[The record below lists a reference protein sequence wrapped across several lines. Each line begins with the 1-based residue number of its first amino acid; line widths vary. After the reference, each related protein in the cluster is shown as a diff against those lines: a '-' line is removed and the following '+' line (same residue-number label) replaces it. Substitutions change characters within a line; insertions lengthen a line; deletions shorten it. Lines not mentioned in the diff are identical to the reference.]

1 MASPILP
8 ALGLGSGLNTT
19 AIVEALVNAEKTPK
33 QNQLDRQTKVN
44 TGSISAIGSLKSALA
59 TYKTALEKLGS
70 TTTPQFIGY
79 SATSSDDK
87 TVKATAG
94 ATAVNGTYTL
104 AVERLATASKV
115 ASQRFA
121 DNTAAISEGTL
132 VIKQG
137 TNGEELK
144 VEIGAGATLQS
155 VRDSINGT
163 LTAKGIT
170 ANIINDGTGSRLVL
184 TSTNT
189 GAGSDISVS
198 GISELEINGTTQMA
212 GAGAGFISG
221 LAQDAKFTV
230 DGMALTSKSNK
241 VENAVSGMTFELV
254 AANTTAN
261 PSTTITV
268 TTNNDGLKKSVQSFV
283 DAYNALVTTINSLSQ
298 TPKNAD
304 GSMGTAPALAGD
316 SMVRGML
323 TAIRNELVTP
333 GTGGNGSLK
342 VLSQLGINTVQ
353 STGLLE
359 LDSTKFT
366 AALDTQKLGGE
377 IQSLFSGDNGL
388 SKRMATALEPYT
400 ATDGLLADRSKILE
414 SAKKNLTMQQ
424 SSLDARI
431 AAMTTS
437 LTKKYNTMD
446 TLVGQLN
453 AQRDNITSIFSA
465 MAAQQKNS

>member
-8 ALGLGSGLNTT
+8 ALGLGSGLDTT
-19 AIVEALVNAEKTPK
+19 AIVKALVDAEKTPK
-33 QNQLDRQTKVN
+33 QNQLDRQTKAN
-44 TGSISAIGSLKSALA
+44 TASISAVGSLKSALA
-59 TYKTALEKLGS
+59 TFKTALEKLGS

-87 TVKATAG
+87 NVKATANQF
-94 ATAVNGTYTL
+94 AVNGSYS
-104 AVERLATASKV
+104 VEVQKLATASKV

-132 VIKQG
+132 EISQG
-137 TNGEELK
+137 VNGEKFK
-144 VEIGAGATLQS
+144 VEIAAGATLQS
-155 VRDSINGT
+155 VRDSINST

-198 GISELEINGTTQMA
+198 GISELEINGTTAMA
-212 GAGAGFISG
+212 GTGAGYISA
-221 LAQDAKFTV
+221 LAQDAEFKI
-230 DGMALTSKSNK
+230 DGMPLTSKSNK
-241 VENAVSGMTFELV
+241 VENAVSGMTFELIAENSKATV
-254 AANTTAN
+254 N
-261 PSTTITV
+261 V

-283 DAYNALVTTINSLSQ
+283 DAYNALVTTINGLSQ

-304 GSMGTAPALAGD
+304 GTLGTAPALAGD

-323 TAIRNELVTP
+323 TAVRNELVTTS
-333 GTGGNGSLK
+333 TGGNGSLK

-388 SKRMATALEPYT
+388 SKRLTTALEPFT
-400 ATDGLLADRSKILE
+400 ATDGVLADRSKILE
-414 SAKKNLTMQQ
+414 STKKNLATQQ

-431 AAMTTS
+431 TSMTAS

>member
-8 ALGLGSGLNTT
+8 ALGLGSGLDTT
-19 AIVEALVNAEKTPK
+19 AIVKALVNAEKTPK
-33 QNQLDRQTKVN
+33 QNQLDRQTKAN
-44 TGSISAIGSLKSALA
+44 TASISAIGSLKSALA

-70 TTTPQFIGY
+70 STTPQFIAY
-79 SATSSDDK
+79 SATTSDDK

-94 ATAVNGTYTL
+94 ATAVNGSYS
-104 AVERLATASKV
+104 VIVKELATASKV

-121 DNTAAISEGTL
+121 NSSDAISQGTL
-132 VIKQG
+132 VVSQNG
-137 TNGEELK
+137 TNYN

-155 VRDSINGT
+155 VRDSINGS

-184 TSTNT
+184 TSTTT

-198 GISELEINGTTQMA
+198 GISELAINGTTQIS
-212 GAGAGFISG
+212 GAGAGFISAK
-221 LAQDAKFTV
+221 AQDASFSV
-230 DGMALTSKSNK
+230 DGMDLTSKSNK
-241 VENAVSGMTFELV
+241 IDNAVSGLTFELV
-254 AANTTAN
+254 AKSATPTTA
-261 PSTTITV
+261 TTV
-268 TTNNDGLKKSVQSFV
+268 TVGTNNDGLKKSVQGFV
-283 DAYNALVTTINSLSQ
+283 DAYNALVNTINGMSQ

-304 GSMGTAPALAGD
+304 GTMGTAPALAGD

-323 TAIRNELVTP
+323 SALRNELVVP
-333 GTGGNGSLK
+333 NASGNGTLK

-359 LDSTKFT
+359 FDSTKFT
-366 AALDTQKLGGE
+366 AAIDTQKLGGQ
-377 IQSLFSGDNGL
+377 IQGMFSGETGL
-388 SKRMATALEPYT
+388 ANRMTKALEPFT

-414 SAKKNLTMQQ
+414 GAKKKLSLQQ
-424 SSLDARI
+424 SNLDARI

-446 TLVGQLN
+446 TLVGRLN
-453 AQRDNITSIFSA
+453 AQRDNITSIFDAMSA
-465 MAAQQKNS
+465 RQKNS

>member
-8 ALGLGSGLNTT
+8 ALGLGSGLDTT
-19 AIVEALVNAEKTPK
+19 AIVKALVDAEKTPK
-33 QNQLDRQTKVN
+33 QNQIDRQTKAN
-44 TGSISAIGSLKSALA
+44 TASISAIGSVKSALA

-70 TTTPQFIGY
+70 STTPQFIAY
-79 SATSSDDK
+79 SATSADDK

-94 ATAVNGTYTL
+94 ANAVNGSYN
-104 AVERLATASKV
+104 VVVNELATASKV

-121 DNTAAISEGTL
+121 DSSTAISEGTL

-155 VRDSINGT
+155 VRDSINAS
-163 LTAKGIT
+163 LTSKGIT

-198 GISELEINGTTQMA
+198 GIPELEITGTTKMT
-212 GAGAGFISG
+212 GAGAGFIT
-221 LAQDAKFTV
+221 AIAKDASFTV
-230 DGMALTSKSNK
+230 DGMPLTSKSNK
-241 VENAVSGMTFELV
+241 VENAVSGLTFELV
-254 AANTTAN
+254 AKTTEAGTN
-261 PSTTITV
+261 ITV
-268 TTNNDGLKKSVQSFV
+268 GTNNDGLKKSVQSFV
-283 DAYNALVTTINSLSQ
+283 DAYNALVTTINNFSQ

-304 GSMGTAPALAGD
+304 GTMGTAPALAGD

-323 TAIRNELVTP
+323 SALRNELVVP
-333 GTGGNGSLK
+333 NANGNGTLK

-366 AALDTQKLGGE
+366 AAIDTQKLGGE
-377 IQSLFSGDNGL
+377 IQKMFSGDDGL
-388 SKRMATALEPYT
+388 ANRMTKALEPYT

-424 SSLDARI
+424 SSLDARVT
-431 AAMTTS
+431 AMTAS

-446 TLVGQLN
+446 TLVGKLN
-453 AQRDNITSIFSA
+453 AQRDNITSIFDA
-465 MAAQQKNS
+465 MSAQQKNS

>member
-8 ALGLGSGLNTT
+8 ALGLGSGLDTS
-19 AIVEALVNAEKTPK
+19 AIVKALVDAEKTPK
-33 QNQLDRQTKVN
+33 QNQLDRQTKAN
-44 TGSISAIGSLKSALA
+44 TSSISAIGSLKSALA
-59 TYKTALEKLGS
+59 TFKTALEKLGS

-87 TVKATAG
+87 NVKATANQF
-94 ATAVNGTYTL
+94 AVNGSYS
-104 AVERLATASKV
+104 VEVQKLATASKV
-115 ASQRFA
+115 ASQRFD

-132 VIKQG
+132 EISQG
-137 TNGEELK
+137 VNGEKFK
-144 VEIGAGATLQS
+144 VEIAAGATLQS
-155 VRDSINGT
+155 VRDSINST

-198 GISELEINGTTQMA
+198 GISELEITGTTAMS
-212 GAGAGFISG
+212 GAGAGYISA
-221 LAQDAKFTV
+221 LAQDAEFKI
-230 DGMALTSKSNK
+230 DGMSLTSKSNK
-241 VENAVSGMTFELV
+241 VENAVSGMTFELIAENSKATV
-254 AANTTAN
+254 N
-261 PSTTITV
+261 V

-283 DAYNALVTTINSLSQ
+283 DAYNALVTTINGLSQ

-304 GSMGTAPALAGD
+304 GTLGTAPALAGD

-323 TAIRNELVTP
+323 TAIRNELVTTS
-333 GTGGNGSLK
+333 TGGNGSLK

-388 SKRMATALEPYT
+388 SKRLTTALEPFT
-400 ATDGLLADRSKILE
+400 ATDGVLADRSKILE
-414 SAKKNLTMQQ
+414 SAKKNLSMQQ
-424 SSLDARI
+424 STLDSRI
-431 AAMTTS
+431 TAMTAS

>member
-8 ALGLGSGLNTT
+8 ALGLGSGLDTT
-19 AIVEALVNAEKTPK
+19 AIVKALVDAEKTPK
-33 QNQLDRQTKVN
+33 QNQIDRQTKAN
-44 TGSISAIGSLKSALA
+44 TASISAIGSLKSALA

-70 TTTPQFIGY
+70 STTPQFIAY
-79 SATSSDDK
+79 SATTADDK

-94 ATAVNGTYTL
+94 ANAVNGNYN
-104 AVERLATASKV
+104 VVVNSLATASKV

-121 DNTAAISEGTL
+121 DSSTAISEGTL

-137 TNGEELK
+137 AAGEELK

-198 GISELEINGTTQMA
+198 GISELEITGTTKMT
-212 GAGAGFISG
+212 GTGAGFITEI
-221 LAQDAKFTV
+221 AKDASFTV
-230 DGMALTSKSNK
+230 DGMPLTSKSNK
-241 VENAVSGMTFELV
+241 VENAVSGLTFELV
-254 AANTTAN
+254 AKTTEAGTN
-261 PSTTITV
+261 ITV
-268 TTNNDGLKKSVQSFV
+268 GTNNDGLKKSVQSFV
-283 DAYNALVTTINSLSQ
+283 DAYNALVTTINNFSQ

-304 GSMGTAPALAGD
+304 GTMGTAPALAGD

-323 TAIRNELVTP
+323 SALRNELVVP
-333 GTGGNGSLK
+333 NANGNGTLK

-366 AALDTQKLGGE
+366 AAIDTQKLGGE
-377 IQSLFSGDNGL
+377 IQKMFSGDDGL
-388 SKRMATALEPYT
+388 ANRMTKALEPYT

-431 AAMTTS
+431 TAMTTS

-446 TLVGQLN
+446 TLVGKLN

>member
-8 ALGLGSGLNTT
+8 ALGLGSGLDTT
-19 AIVEALVNAEKTPK
+19 AIVKALVDAEKTPK
-33 QNQLDRQTKVN
+33 QNQIDRQTKAN
-44 TGSISAIGSLKSALA
+44 TASISAIGSLKSALA

-70 TTTPQFIGY
+70 STTPQFIAY
-79 SATSSDDK
+79 SATTADDK

-94 ATAVNGTYTL
+94 ANAVNGSYN
-104 AVERLATASKV
+104 VVVNDLATASKV

-121 DNTAAISEGTL
+121 DSSAAISEGTL

-144 VEIGAGATLQS
+144 VEIGAGATLQT
-155 VRDSINGT
+155 VRDSINAS
-163 LTAKGIT
+163 LTSKGIT

-198 GISELEINGTTQMA
+198 GITELEITGTTKMT
-212 GAGAGFISG
+212 GAGAGFITEI
-221 LAQDAKFTV
+221 AKDASFTV
-230 DGMALTSKSNK
+230 DGMPLTSKSNK
-241 VENAVSGMTFELV
+241 VENAVSGLTFELV
-254 AANTTAN
+254 AKTA
-261 PSTTITV
+261 STGTNITV
-268 TTNNDGLKKSVQSFV
+268 GTNNDGLKKSVQSFV
-283 DAYNALVTTINSLSQ
+283 DAYNALVTTINSFSQ

-304 GSMGTAPALAGD
+304 GTMGTAPALAGD

-323 TAIRNELVTP
+323 SALRNELVVP
-333 GTGGNGSLK
+333 NANGNGTLK

-366 AALDTQKLGGE
+366 AAIDTQKLGGE
-377 IQSLFSGDNGL
+377 IQKMFSGDDGL
-388 SKRMATALEPYT
+388 ANRMTKALEPYT

-431 AAMTTS
+431 TAMTTS

-446 TLVGQLN
+446 TLVGKLN
-453 AQRDNITSIFSA
+453 AQRDNITSIFDA
-465 MAAQQKNS
+465 MSAQQKNS